1 MEGLIRWFT
10 KNPVAANFLFLTV
23 CVAGFAKW
31 FTMRKEIFPELV
43 IDAVSISVPY
53 PNAAPEEVETG
64 VCQPVEE
71 AVADLEGVKRVRSTA
86 AQNVGSVILEVES
99 GYDVGEVKDRVKSRV
114 DALDSLP
121 ENAEK
126 PVIED
131 VIIKNQVMSLA
142 VIANTDEATLKH
154 LTEKVRDDLL
164 DYDAGAPK
172 GFTEWMEQ
180 IVRGKPRITQVETAL
195 VRPSEISVEVDE
207 DRLIKYGVS
216 LEQVSRALQAESLD
230 LPGGSVRTQGGEMM
244 LRAVGK
250 KLRGE
255 DFIDLPIATSQQ
267 GAVVRL
273 GDIAD
278 VVDGFTDLE
287 LEAKFDGEKAML
299 VNVFR
304 VGNEDTLSL
313 ARMVRAYAERAEEML
328 PEGVTVQVWNDQSVW
343 LQGRMDLL
351 FNDGL
356 QGLILVLVSIS
367 LFLRPRLA
375 FLVALSIPASFA
387 VGVWAMP
394 YLGISINMISLFAFI
409 LVLGIVVDDAI
420 VIGETVYTR
429 IEAGEDPTEAA
440 WKGTSKMGG
449 VVTYGIL
456 TTCVAFTPMLGL
468 SGVSGKIWP
477 SIPWVVIPT
486 LLGSLVLTKLVF
498 PAHLAT
504 MKKMVRGAEA
514 GRISRCQHWFGAR
527 LEDFVARVY
536 QPSLTFLLRW
546 RYVAISCFVAVLVLT
561 AGLVGL
567 GHVKSQFMPEV
578 EGDVLTCKL
587 EMPQGAPFQQT
598 EAAIKKLREAATKL
612 NADFKTKTGRT
623 VVKHVLASA
632 GSQPFLIDMSALTPP
647 IASNLGEVTLELF
660 PSAQR
665 KVAAEELVQE
675 WRKLAGDI
683 PGAVKLVFRAET
695 AAGGNAI
702 DFLLTSRDLG
712 QLEKATA
719 YVKRK
724 LTEYEGVV
732 DISDSNT
739 AGKDEWRLEK
749 LTPRGE
755 VLGLRLADVMGQIRD
770 SYFGNEVQ
778 RFQRGRDEVKVM
790 VRFPDRDRRSL
801 YSLEEM
807 VIRTP
812 SGGKVPLLEVAE
824 FRLERGP
831 AQIQRTD
838 RERSIKV
845 MADVLSYANANEVV
859 ERFTTEV
866 LQRISMEFPGVKYDF
881 EGEQKDQ
888 RDSVREIGTK
898 FLFSLLLMYVLV
910 AIPLRSYVQPLIIL
924 GVIPFGIV
932 GAIWGHIF
940 LGMQLSVMSLVGVVA
955 LAGVVVNDSLVMVD
969 FINEYKEQGG
979 DEMRAAVLAGGRRFR
994 AIFLTS
1000 VTTFLGVAPMLMEQD
1015 MQARFLVPM
1024 AVSLG
1029 FGSLFSTAIM
1039 LYLVPCIYVVMGD
1052 VKGVIGR
1059 FFSGSRKPSC

>member
-43 IDAVSISVPY
+43 IDAVSVSVPY

-64 VCQPVEE
+64 ICEPVEE
-71 AVADLEGVKRVRSTA
+71 ALADLEGVKRIRSTA
-86 AQNVGSVILEVES
+86 TQHQGSVIVEVES

-114 DALDSLP
+114 DALDRLP

-126 PVIED
+126 PVIEEL
-131 VIIKNQVMSLA
+131 VIKYEVMSLA
-142 VIANTDEATLKH
+142 VIADTDERSLKQV
-154 LTEKVRDDLL
+154 TEKVRDDLL
-164 DYDAGAPK
+164 AYQAGEPK
-172 GFTEWMEQ
+172 GFGEWMEHL
-180 IVRGKPRITQVETAL
+180 VRGKPKITQAETAL
-195 VRPSEISVEVDE
+195 VRPYEIAVEVE
-207 DRLIKYGVS
+207 EEKLRAYELTIQ
-216 LEQVSRALQAESLD
+216 QVAEALRRESVD
-230 LPGGSVRTQGGEMM
+230 LPSGSIRTRGGEIV

-250 KLRGE
+250 KVRGE
-255 DFIDLPIATSQQ
+255 DLLGLTVATTAG
-267 GAVVRL
+267 GAVVRV
-273 GDIAD
+273 GDVAR
-278 VVDGFTDLE
+278 VVDGFADME
-287 LEAKFDGEKAML
+287 VAASFDGERTML
-299 VNVFR
+299 VNVYR
-304 VGNEDTLSL
+304 VGNEDTLAL
-313 ARMVRAYAERAEEML
+313 ARMVREYAANAAAHV
-328 PEGVTVQVWNDQSVW
+328 PEGVRLEVWNDQSVW
-343 LQGRMDLL
+343 LQGRINLL
-351 FNDGL
+351 YNDGM
-356 QGLILVLVSIS
+356 QGLVLVLVSIS
-367 LFLRPRLA
+367 LFLRPKLA
-375 FLVALSIPASFA
+375 FLVMLSIPASFA

-429 IEAGEDPTEAA
+429 IEGGEDPEEAA
-440 WKGTSKMGG
+440 WKGTSEMGS

-477 SIPWVVIPT
+477 SIPYVVIPT

-504 MKKMVRGAEA
+504 MKKMKRGAEA
-514 GRISRCQHWFGAR
+514 GKISRMQHWFGDQLDR
-527 LEDFVARVY
+527 FVARVY
-536 QPSLTFLLRW
+536 DPSLRVLLRW
-546 RYVAISCFVAVLVLT
+546 RYVGIACFVAALVLT

-567 GHVKSQFMPEV
+567 GHIKSQFMPEV

-587 EMPQGAPFQQT
+587 EMTQGAPFEQT
-598 EAAIKKLREAATKL
+598 EKAIEKLREAATRMDD
-612 NADFKTKTGRT
+612 AFFSRTGRR

-632 GSQPFLIDMSALTPP
+632 GAQPFMTDMVAMGTPL
-647 IASNLGEVTLELF
+647 AENLGEVTLELL

-675 WRKLAGDI
+675 WRSMAGDI
-683 PGAVKLVFRAET
+683 AGAVKLTFRAET

-702 DFLLTSRDLG
+702 DFLLTADDLS

-719 YVKRK
+719 HVKTK
-724 LTEYEGVV
+724 LASYEGVV
-732 DISDSNT
+732 DISDSNM
-739 AGKDEWRLEK
+739 AGKDEWRLAG
-749 LTPRGE
+749 LTARGE
-755 VLGLRLADVMGQIRD
+755 ALGLRLADVMGQVRD
-770 SYFGNEVQ
+770 GYYGNEVQ

-790 VRFPDRDRRSL
+790 VRYPDAERRSL
-801 YSLEEM
+801 ESLEEM
-807 VIRTP
+807 IIRTP
-812 SGGKVPLLEVAE
+812 AGDEVPLMEVAE
-824 FRLERGP
+824 FQRERGL

-838 RERSIKV
+838 RDRSIKV
-845 MADVLSYANANEVV
+845 MADVLAYANANEVV
-859 ERFTTEV
+859 ERFTKEV
-866 LQRISMEFPGVKYDF
+866 LETLPAEFPGVKFDF

-888 RDSVREIGTK
+888 KDSVKEIGVK
-898 FLFSLLLMYVLV
+898 FMFALLIMYVLV
-910 AIPLRSYVQPLIIL
+910 AIPLKSYVQPLIIL

-932 GAIWGHIF
+932 GAIWGHVI

-969 FINEYKEQGG
+969 FINEYRDQGG
-979 DEMRAAVLAGGRRFR
+979 DETQAAVMAGSRRFR

-1000 VTTFLGVAPMLMEQD
+1000 ITTFLGVAPMLMQED

-1052 VKGVIGR
+1052 VKRVLKQALK
-1059 FFSGSRKPSC
+1059 KPTA